1 MDASHLPNNGHATWN
16 PPHILADSVRLA
28 VVEVESSAPGDTVIS
43 GVFGMSDYFRLV
55 AVTAVEDIPV
65 RLEFSPIAPRPSLGS
80 ARMRY
85 GLPRSAQVELEV
97 FDVQGR
103 RMRTLVSGPQEPGWH
118 DVTWD
123 GSTDG
128 SGRAG
133 SGLYYARFRA
143 EGHTFHQRIV
153 WLR

>member
-1 MDASHLPNNGHATWN
+1 VEASDAA
-16 PPHILADSVRLA
+16 II
-28 VVEVESSAPGDTVIS
+28 EQ
-43 GVFGMSDYFRLV
+43 V
-55 AVTAVEDIPV
+55 A
-65 RLEFSPIAPRPSLGS
+65 LE
-80 ARMRY
+80 
-85 GLPRSAQVELEV
+85 
-97 FDVQGR
+97 
-103 RMRTLVSGPQEPGWH
+103 EPGWH